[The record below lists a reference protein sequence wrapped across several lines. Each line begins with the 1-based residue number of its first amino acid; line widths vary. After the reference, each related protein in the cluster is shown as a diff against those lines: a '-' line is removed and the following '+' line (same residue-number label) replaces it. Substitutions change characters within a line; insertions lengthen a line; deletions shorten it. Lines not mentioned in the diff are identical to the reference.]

1 MRRNFQIVMTVSFL
15 AYIGGFFALSLIAKD
30 RTFSELENR
39 TLATKP
45 QFTMEKLFN
54 GTYGKEVETYIAD
67 QFPLR
72 DGFIALKSGT
82 ELALQKKENNG
93 VYIGAD
99 DYFLQKF
106 ETPDMELMNKNIGY
120 INQFGENFNLYFM
133 LAPTATKIY
142 EDKLPSFATPYDEKL
157 FIDTV
162 TNGLNDKIHK
172 IDVFSKLEAHKEEN
186 LYYKTDHHWS
196 TLGAYY
202 GYEAFCEA
210 YGIEPMPTTAFDRV
224 VGSDTFY
231 GSLFSKG
238 NFTFA
243 KPDTVELFI
252 PKDGSQLEVFY
263 MADNKTTDTV
273 YEMER
278 LEEKDKYTVFLG
290 GNHPIITIKSDI
302 NNGKK
307 LAIIKDSYANALIP
321 FLTQH
326 FEEIHVLD
334 LRFLNMPIGTYM
346 NQNGIEDAL
355 MLYNVQNFAV
365 VNQLSLLGK

>member
-1 MRRNFQIVMTVSFL
+1 MRRSFQIVMTLSFVT
-15 AYIGGFFALSLIAKD
+15 YIGGFFALQLITKD
-30 RTFSELENR
+30 KTFSELENR

-45 QFTMEKLFN
+45 KFTTQKFFD
-54 GTYGKEVETYIAD
+54 GTYGREVETYIAD
-67 QFPLR
+67 QFPVR
-72 DGFIALKSGT
+72 DEFIAIKSNT
-82 ELALQKKENNG
+82 ERLLQKKENNG
-93 VYIGAD
+93 VYIGKD

-106 ETPDMELMNKNIGY
+106 ETPDLELMKKNIDY
-120 INQFGENFNLYFM
+120 INKFGENFNLYFM
-133 LAPTATKIY
+133 LAPTATKVY
-142 EDKLPSFATPYDEKL
+142 EDKLPNYATPYDEKF

-162 TNGLNDKIHK
+162 VNGLNDKIHK
-172 IDVFSKLEAHKEEN
+172 VDVLDKLEAHEAED

-202 GYEAFCEA
+202 GYTAFCEA
-210 YGIEPMPTTAFDRV
+210 YGIEPLPMEDFDRV
-224 VGSDTFY
+224 IGSDAFY

-243 KPDTVELFI
+243 RPDTVELFV
-252 PKDGSQLEVFY
+252 PKDPEKLEVFY

-273 YEMER
+273 YEMEQ
-278 LEEKDKYTVFLG
+278 LEKKDKYTVFLG
-290 GNHPIITIKSDI
+290 GNHPIITIKSDV

-307 LAIIKDSYANALIP
+307 LAVIKDSYANAMIP
-321 FLTQH
+321 FLTEQ

-346 NQNGIEDAL
+346 RENGIEDAL